1 MTIARNGKIE
11 PQVRINAIKEIHDRA
26 LGKPAQAI
34 KQIGGS
40 GRFDWEKV
48 PVDKLRQLQ
57 DVLRLAQRD
66 GIVIDHE

>member
-1 MTIARNGKIE
+1 MTLTE
-11 PQVRINAIKEIHDRA
+11 PPRPPNAAFFTVDYDRA